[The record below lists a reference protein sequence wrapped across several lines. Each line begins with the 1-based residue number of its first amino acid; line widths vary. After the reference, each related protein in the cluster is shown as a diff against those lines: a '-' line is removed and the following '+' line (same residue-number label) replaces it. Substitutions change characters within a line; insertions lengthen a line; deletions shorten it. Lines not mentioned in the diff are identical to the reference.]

1 MTSLGWRSG
10 GASNDWVSF
19 DRKGLGIG
27 EKHSGWK
34 EKVLGWEEEYSD
46 LMAGPERRSESWSIL
61 TEADRRS
68 ENRSENHSVG
78 PQT

>member
-1 MTSLGWRSG
+1 MTSLGWRLG
-10 GASNDWVSF
+10 GTSNDWVSF
-19 DRKGLGIG
+19 DRKGLGIE

-46 LMAGPERRSESWSIL
+46 LMAGPERRSESWPAL

-68 ENRSENHSVG
+68 ENRSGNHSVG